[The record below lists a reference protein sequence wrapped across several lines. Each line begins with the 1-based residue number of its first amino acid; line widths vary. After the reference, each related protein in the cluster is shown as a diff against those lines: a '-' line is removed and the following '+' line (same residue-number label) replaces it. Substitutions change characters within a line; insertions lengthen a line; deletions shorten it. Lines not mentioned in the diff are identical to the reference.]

1 MILTVAEAGLLC
13 LVLFGL
19 FHWLAI
25 FAKTRAI
32 LALLGAVSVGL
43 GGFVGRLLGALG
55 GWVQRVT
62 GVITAW
68 AFGVS
73 LSAVAFIVLA
83 VILVHD
89 LHPRNGATARTG
101 WAALAVGIILAAG
114 VSQIPALD
122 PLANGLRSLLSDVT
136 GFINS
141 L

>member
-1 MILTVAEAGLLC
+1 VFLTVAEAGLLC

-19 FHWLAI
+19 FHWLGI
-25 FAKTRAI
+25 FVKTRAI

-43 GGFVGRLLGALG
+43 GGFIGRLLGDLG
-55 GWVQRVT
+55 GWVQHVT
-62 GVITAW
+62 GIITAW

-73 LSAVAFIVLA
+73 LSAIAFIVLA
-83 VILVHD
+83 VLLIHD
-89 LHPRNGATARTG
+89 LHPRNSASARTG
-101 WAALAVGIILAAG
+101 WAALATGIILAAG

-122 PLANGLRSLLSDVT
+122 PLANGLRSLLSDIT